1 MADSSTTLSAQMPSR
16 EASKVSGT
24 VYVIDLVGFSAL
36 TDARIASDARSGTEQ
51 VSRMV
56 TALFGRL
63 MRALAAQSI
72 QFGGFAGDA
81 LIAWQTGESGRLPD
95 GELQTLAARICH
107 ETSTDLSCRTAQAV
121 GDFWILDIAADT
133 GMPPLVWGAAVSDA
147 FAALNRR
154 AENLEV
160 DQHVAETPPSLANS
174 AMATASVTKRWTIV
188 VRALSSEACRGAKPE
203 QLMRILERGK
213 EICAAYS
220 AEFDNV
226 VQDDKGLLIVIIL
239 SPSQP
244 TQKTE
249 RDALLNSLS
258 TGRAPFVK
266 PQDIASKYGTVF
278 RYRPQLADQSV
289 AITIGRPINEA
300 AKLIATRALETAP
313 SLKDTSTEDRTS
325 ESSSQTLIGRDFEQQ
340 CLREAHQESLS
351 QGHIATVIGAAGIG
365 KTSLLQ
371 NLQREAQ
378 GESVN
383 LEVTPG
389 SRYLPFG
396 SAQDLAEACNVPP
409 SVVFETAG
417 QAELASRLPPLVI
430 IENWQWCD
438 DDSKRLIRR
447 LQNEREQG
455 LLLISSREEIG
466 DLSSD
471 TRIDVEALNEARSNE
486 LIEHLAPGRLS
497 PDLKR
502 SIYALSQGVPFW
514 LAQAA
519 LHYADPS
526 DAEDAG
532 APLSGLES
540 LLSARARVLS
550 EPALALW
557 RLFCAWRW
565 PLAFERAQALL
576 TRFDIRASMSHLE
589 ELNRL
594 GWLTADESG
603 DRPAHDILA
612 DWGVADLP
620 VTFERDLHSA
630 IARSVTVGK
639 GSPSRIARHWQQA
652 GQDLRASIWFERAAH
667 RADRAGAHRL
677 TVSHLNQADV
687 LARRAVR
694 QRPIR
699 KLDRLALDATANW
712 GIGKLRRAKQSLN
725 HFDAIAK
732 TIKNGPQKSTAL
744 QRAATIQS
752 EVGQFAGNANLML
765 TGIYRGW
772 RNRSDIDGAYEI
784 KSRRQGFVYY
794 ALGLLRWPVDKRFQK
809 LIQQAHAQGEYR
821 SQALIGCAAATLKTK
836 RCDWDDAERTLIAC
850 LNTIAQTDD
859 RQMLGVVQCL
869 LGLNALFQGDTK
881 TALNWF
887 EDVASVG
894 REQDH
899 HLFIVWGAYAKAEA
913 RLYAGDMVG
922 AKALA
927 LDARALAVGLGDHQ
941 SVCIIEGVLAQIFLA
956 EGAQALAFRHAR
968 NALRFAA
975 KLPPSNFS
983 TLEGIAAPAQVGAA
997 LKQAGYRPEE
1007 SEALIRGGRKALRR
1021 YAQVFELAQPRRHY
1035 VEGRI
1040 ALSRHDRRTAQN
1052 QFLEARSKASEI
1064 GMRYEQTLAETALTE
1079 MEESRHGATA

>member
-1 MADSSTTLSAQMPSR
+1 MADSSPTLSAQMTSR
-16 EASKVSGT
+16 NASKVSGT

-36 TDARIASDARSGTEQ
+36 TDTRIASNARSGTEQ

-63 MRALAAQSI
+63 MRALAAQNI

-81 LIAWQTGESGRLPD
+81 LIAWQTSTSESLPD
-95 GELQTLAARICH
+95 GELQNLAARICD
-107 ETSTDLSCRTAQAV
+107 ETSTDLSCRTAQAA
-121 GDFWILDIAADT
+121 GDFWIMDIATET
-133 GMPPLVWGAAVSDA
+133 GALPLVWGAAVSDA

-154 AENLEV
+154 AETPDV
-160 DQHVAETPPSLANS
+160 DQHFAETPPSHAIS
-174 AMATASVTKRWTIV
+174 AMATASVTNRWTIV
-188 VRALSSEACRGAKPE
+188 VRALSSDACRGAKPE
-203 QLMRILERGK
+203 QLMRTLERGQ

-220 AEFDNV
+220 AEIDNV

-239 SPSQP
+239 PPSQP
-244 TQKTE
+244 SQKAE
-249 RDALLNSLS
+249 RDALLNALA
-258 TGRAPFVK
+258 TGRAPFVE
-266 PQDIASKYGTVF
+266 PQDTASEYGTVF

-300 AKLIATRALETAP
+300 AKLIASQTLAAP
-313 SLKDTSTEDRTS
+313 HTPNDDPAADLTSDRS
-325 ESSSQTLIGRDFEQQ
+325 AHTLIGRDIEQQ
-340 CLREAHQESLS
+340 CLRQAHQDSLS
-351 QGHIATVIGAAGIG
+351 QSHIATVIGAAGIG

-371 NLQREAQ
+371 SLRRETR
-378 GESVN
+378 GESVY

-396 SAQDLAEACNVPP
+396 SAQDLAEACSLPP
-409 SVVFETAG
+409 SVVFDTAA
-417 QAELASRLPPLVI
+417 QVELATRLPPLVI

-438 DDSKRLIRR
+438 DDSKRLFRR
-447 LQNEREQG
+447 LQNDREQG
-455 LLLISSREEIG
+455 LLLVSSREEIG
-466 DLSSD
+466 DLISD
-471 TRIDVEALNEARSNE
+471 THINVEALNETRSNE

-502 SIYALSQGVPFW
+502 SIYDLSQGIPFW

-519 LHYADPS
+519 LHYAAPQDVEN
-526 DAEDAG
+526 AT

-550 EPALALW
+550 DPALALW

-565 PLAFERAQALL
+565 PLEFDRAQALL
-576 TRFDIRASMSHLE
+576 TRFDIRASRSHLE

-594 GWLTADESG
+594 GWLTADEAG

-630 IARSVTVGK
+630 IARMVTVGK

-652 GQDLRASIWFERAAH
+652 GQGLRASIWFERAAH

-677 TVSHLNQADV
+677 TVAHLNQADE
-687 LARRAVR
+687 LAQHAVR

-712 GIGKLRRAKQSLN
+712 GVGKLRRAKQSLKQ
-725 HFDAIAK
+725 FDAIAK
-732 TIKNGPQKSTAL
+732 TIQNGPQKSAAL
-744 QRAATIQS
+744 LRAATIQS

-772 RNRSDIDGAYEI
+772 RNRSDIDAAYEI

-821 SQALIGCAAATLKTK
+821 SQALIGCAAATLQTK
-836 RCDWDDAERTLIAC
+836 RCDWDDAERILIAC

-869 LGLNALFQGDTK
+869 LGLNALFQGDTT

-913 RLYAGDMVG
+913 RLYAGDMDG

-927 LDARALAVGLGDHQ
+927 LDARALAIGLGDHQ

-956 EGAQALAFRHAR
+956 EGAHALAFRHAR

-997 LKQAGYRPEE
+997 LKQASYRPEE
-1007 SEALIRGGRKALRR
+1007 SEVLVRGGRKALRT
-1021 YAQVFELAQPRRHY
+1021 YAQVFELARPRRHY
-1035 VEGRI
+1035 VEGLI

-1052 QFLEARSKASEI
+1052 QFLKARDKASAI

-1079 MEESRHGATA
+1079 MEERHHGATA